1 MTLISTVFLLFLSW
15 CTFSFWQVL
24 GLIKYTT
31 RKYRHHAVMSTQD
44 DVEDVCGAA
53 QVH

>member
-31 RKYRHHAVMSTQD
+31 RKCPLHAVMSTQG
-44 DVEDVCGAA
+44 VVDVCGAA